1 MSRAVITIL
10 GMIGKP
16 REGQERA
23 EYFLSDELKEEFSLK
38 KDRYTNMLPLLV
50 DNFDEKIVPIY
61 TESSKS
67 KQNEVLEYEQIDY
80 NIEDNGFFVSE
91 NSSEKESDYGYFL
104 NEINK
109 IIGSYESVII
119 DVSHG
124 FRHLPILVTVDMII
138 QNIKEPEKIEHILFA
153 KEVEKFSKYEVV
165 DLKEYLDLANLSF
178 LLSTFNQNYTVSSN
192 IRFKNPLYK
201 KVAKELSDF
210 SNHFL
215 SNSLK
220 PLIEGNLISNIIDNL
235 EELQKD
241 KSVEHFQHY
250 IEDILYHLE
259 DIRQLKHKKEWEKFY
274 ELSKIMDKRGYQLN
288 AITLL
293 FEAIGFYCLESLS
306 HIEVVGKR
314 VKEYYNYIEQKRK
327 PEHIYSTYTMTN
339 QIRTLVKIQNR
350 FNISD
355 ERLFIGSNKL
365 KNTIIEYLEDVDKI
379 NKFEKLL
386 QDMEALRN
394 NLAHGN
400 SSQSIGDV
408 KKIYQSNLSKFK
420 DLCIDKDIFS
430 TAKEFNSIS
439 SIDRLANKWQK

>member
-138 QNIKEPEKIEHILFA
+138 QNIKEPKKIEHILFA